1 MNIDTDKS
9 INPDT
14 DLIRL
19 ELRFSKSQFDHILN
33 AINSAEPDLK
43 IKADNDK
50 KTVSNLIFMLLK
62 QATDLP
68 DRPVLSPNSR
78 GQGRKIGSKN
88 KPKKSKSNLKKGV
101 KKSKSIQ
108 LDLLKDNQ

>member
-1 MNIDTDKS
+1 MERKNIN
-9 INPDT
+9 IDT

-19 ELRFSKSQFDHILN
+19 ELRFSTSQFEYILSV
-33 AINSAEPDLK
+33 INSAEPDLK
-43 IKADNDK
+43 IKFDTDK

-68 DRPVLSPNSR
+68 DRPPVLAPNLR

-88 KPKKSKSNLKKGV
+88 KPK
-101 KKSKSIQ
+101 
-108 LDLLKDNQ
+108 NQSRS

>member
-1 MNIDTDKS
+1 
-9 INPDT
+9 
-14 DLIRL
+14 
-19 ELRFSKSQFDHILN
+19 
-33 AINSAEPDLK
+33 
-43 IKADNDK
+43 
-50 KTVSNLIFMLLK
+50 MLLK

-68 DRPVLSPNSR
+68 DRPPVLAPNLR

-88 KPKKSKSNLKKGV
+88 KPKKSKSKLKNGV